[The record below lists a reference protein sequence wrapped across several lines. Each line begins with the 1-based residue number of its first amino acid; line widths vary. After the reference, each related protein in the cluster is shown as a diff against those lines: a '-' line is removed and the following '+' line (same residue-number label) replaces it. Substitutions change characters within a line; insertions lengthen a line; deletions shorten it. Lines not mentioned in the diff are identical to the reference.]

1 MHLLAK
7 QGLKSYGSQGTFAG
21 ADLCANALI
30 SPLGS
35 SAALGKEGTDGKLY
49 EASARSRN
57 SPGPQ
62 ERCET
67 NSSEKWRRG
76 GLIGRA

>member
-35 SAALGKEGTDGKLY
+35 SAALGKEGTDGKFY

-57 SPGPQ
+57 NP
-62 ERCET
+62 ECCET
-67 NSSEKWRRG
+67 NSSEKSRWRRG